1 MTGGVKSLNSK
12 SELDAAVKS
21 GVSVLHFWASWCEP
35 SKAMEPVL
43 AQLAVDCPQA
53 HFFRVEAEEQ
63 ADISDAY
70 DVGAVP
76 YFLFMKDG
84 TVVDKLQ
91 GADAPELANKV
102 AKWAGD
108 NTSVSEAVP
117 ASLGLAAG
125 SNVIEAVKKDLA
137 PHVSSATSGN
147 SAAAGSLT
155 EFEKGSL
162 LKLINSNPI
171 MLFMKGTPEAPRC
184 GFSRKVVDAL
194 VAEGLQFG
202 SFDIL
207 TDDIVRQGLK
217 TYSNWPTY
225 PQLYVK
231 GELLGGCDIILEMKE
246 NGELKEVLEEKGGLP
261 AHSEHRSSEAAG
273 EVVTEPAVHEE
284 KTTSE
289 AVVST
294 LPDQP
299 TEESAGGSNIQ
310 SRLEQLT
317 KEHPIMLFMKGNP
330 SEPRC
335 KFSRKVV
342 QALNEAGLE
351 FGSFDILSDETVRQ
365 GLKEYSNW
373 PTYPQLYVK
382 GEFIGGCD
390 IVLEMH
396 KNGEL
401 NEVLQNA

>member
-1 MTGGVKSLNSK
+1 M
-12 SELDAAVKS
+12 
-21 GVSVLHFWASWCEP
+21 
-35 SKAMEPVL
+35 
-43 AQLAVDCPQA
+43 
-53 HFFRVEAEEQ
+53 
-63 ADISDAY
+63 
-70 DVGAVP
+70 
-76 YFLFMKDG
+76 
-84 TVVDKLQ
+84 VDKLQ

-137 PHVSSATSGN
+137 PHVSSETSGN

-184 GFSRKVVDAL
+184 GFSRKVVNAL

-246 NGELKEVLEEKGGLP
+246 NGELKEV
-261 AHSEHRSSEAAG
+261 SVFFYIRSFMLCSTCCIVF
-273 EVVTEPAVHEE
+273 VVFCD
-284 KTTSE
+284 SCLF
-289 AVVST
+289 ST
-294 LPDQP
+294 L
-299 TEESAGGSNIQ
+299 EAGSNISVLIFGTSIIGVRYWRRRVSCQ
-310 SRLEQLT
+310 PTRSIVLLKRQEKWLLNL
-317 KEHPIMLFMKGNP
+317 LFMK
-330 SEPRC
+330 RRLL
-335 KFSRKVV
+335 RKQLSVLCLINRLKKV
-342 QALNEAGLE
+342 QVGV
-351 FGSFDILSDETVRQ
+351 I
-365 GLKEYSNW
+365 YS
-373 PTYPQLYVK
+373 P
-382 GEFIGGCD
+382 D
-390 IVLEMH
+390 
-396 KNGEL
+396 
-401 NEVLQNA
+401 

>member
-1 MTGGVKSLNSK
+1 MTGGVKNVNSK
-12 SELDAAVKS
+12 SELDGAVKQ
-21 GVSVLHFWASWCEP
+21 GISVLHFWASWCEP
-35 SKAMEPVL
+35 SRAMEPVL
-43 AQLAVDCPQA
+43 AQLAVDAPQA

-63 ADISDAY
+63 SEISDAY

-76 YFLFMKDG
+76 YFLFLKDG
-84 TVVDKLQ
+84 MVVDKLQ
-91 GADAPELANKV
+91 GANAPELANKV
-102 AKWAGD
+102 AKWAGP
-108 NTSVSEAVP
+108 NTSVKEASP
-117 ASLGLAAG
+117 ASVGFAAG

-137 PHVSSATSGN
+137 PHAHSPPGKSVGN
-147 SAAAGSLT
+147 ETLP
-155 EFEKGSL
+155 EIEKGEL
-162 LKLINSNPI
+162 HKLVNSNPI
-171 MLFMKGTPEAPRC
+171 MLFMKGTPEEPRC

-194 VAEGLQFG
+194 ISEGLEFG

-207 TDDIVRQGLK
+207 TDDVVRQGLK
-217 TYSNWPTY
+217 SYGNWPTY

-246 NGELKEVLEEKGGLP
+246 SGELREILEEKGILP
-261 AHSEHRSSEAAG
+261 SHSKHYSFQAAR
-273 EVVTEPAVHEE
+273 EVVVEPAVHEE
-284 KTTSE
+284 AAPAGPVAP
-289 AVVST
+289 AV
-294 LPDQP
+294 PAP
-299 TEESAGGSNIQ
+299 TEEVAGGISIQ
-310 SRLEQLT
+310 ARLEQLV

-330 SEPRC
+330 NEPRC
-335 KFSRKVV
+335 GFSRKVV
-342 QALNEAGLE
+342 QALKEEGLE
-351 FGSFDILSDETVRQ
+351 YGSFDILSDEAVRQ